1 MLKKRQIDDIEW
13 NERILKVVDFFNQ
26 VIVPERI
33 RLSECEIIEDP
44 KKFLKTHLKYLQV
57 NSKRKIQILYL
68 ERLEKLKRVLE

>member
-26 VIVPERI
+26 VILPERI

-44 KKFLKTHLKYLQV
+44 KKFLKTHLEYLQA